1 MRESIG
7 GIFLLKIVLIFLA
20 VYVGFMA
27 IVINYGKYYRYK
39 NAIINKIEQNE
50 GYSTCEDIRN
60 MVLSIGYNPQDR
72 YEISSKINSRGIIYK
87 VKVYI
92 TFSLPLV
99 RTKVEIPISGETR
112 IIEIGYKD
120 LEDITCTQ
128 SNY

>member
-50 GYSTCEDIRN
+50 GYSTCEDIK
-60 MVLSIGYNPQDR
+60 Y
-72 YEISSKINSRGIIYK
+72 
-87 VKVYI
+87 
-92 TFSLPLV
+92 
-99 RTKVEIPISGETR
+99 R
-112 IIEIGYKD
+112 I
-120 LEDITCTQ
+120 
-128 SNY
+128 

>member
-1 MRESIG
+1 MRVIVHA
-7 GIFLLKIVLIFLA
+7 KI
-20 VYVGFMA
+20 
-27 IVINYGKYYRYK
+27 
-39 NAIINKIEQNE
+39 
-50 GYSTCEDIRN
+50 
-60 MVLSIGYNPQDR
+60 LSIGYNPQDR